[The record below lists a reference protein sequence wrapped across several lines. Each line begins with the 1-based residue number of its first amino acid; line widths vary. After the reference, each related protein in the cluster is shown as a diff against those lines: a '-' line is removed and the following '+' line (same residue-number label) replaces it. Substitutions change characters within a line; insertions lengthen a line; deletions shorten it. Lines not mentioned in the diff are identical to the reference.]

1 MRTLLVLQAYLHGEL
16 CGVRPDGVTSF
27 ALIQN
32 AADRRGGSD
41 LVYFVFD
48 LLYIDGQNLMSLPLS
63 SRVACLASLLERPAD
78 AVRYSDHH
86 IGHGPQPASSIRSPS
101 A

>member
-1 MRTLLVLQAYLHGEL
+1 MDIAFMPGSIAPMSGCRPRAGLDWTDKFPAIAAALPTLSVRQTYLNGEL

-48 LLYIDGQNLMSLPLS
+48 LLYIDG
-63 SRVACLASLLERPAD
+63 
-78 AVRYSDHH
+78 
-86 IGHGPQPASSIRSPS
+86 
-101 A
+101 